1 MFSILTVILIANA
14 LILGTYFVT
23 NKTVYQKHLYP
34 ETAMVINVDEIEDTV
49 TVECANGNRFI
60 FFGIEDYMP
69 GDLVALTM
77 HDNGTKIVYDDE
89 IIKTEYAG
97 YTDLFL
103 KIENTVLN

>member
-1 MFSILTVILIANA
+1 MFSILTVILILNA

-23 NKTVYQKHLYP
+23 DKTVYQKHLYP
-34 ETAMVINVDEIEDTV
+34 ETSIVIDIDETEDIV
-49 TVECANGNRFI
+49 TVECANGNRFA
-60 FFGIEDYMP
+60 FFGVEDYMQ

-103 KIENTVLN
+103 EIENTVLN